1 MWPPTQTWLKSQ
13 NSHRGDEWRLSGI
26 GWGLRYITAPW
37 LAYSGPALEEVYS
50 TQTWHS
56 YSTVQL
62 VMLHQI
68 CIKCQRKN
76 PIFYVS
82 LAELLRCYAELK
94 RSVNFFCVVHFQLQT
109 DGLLQHC
116 YEADVGS
123 SSTHR
128 DNVTYLMIHRCP
140 KLHVAHADQSE
151 ALLFG
156 WGLLL
161 TKMRRG
167 NLDTKVQR
175 HWCWLFS
182 NCSKNKSYKRTFSTG
197 GFLITTYLF

>member
-94 RSVNFFCVVHFQLQT
+94 RSVNSFVLC
-109 DGLLQHC
+109 
-116 YEADVGS
+116 
-123 SSTHR
+123 
-128 DNVTYLMIHRCP
+128 I
-140 KLHVAHADQSE
+140 
-151 ALLFG
+151 
-156 WGLLL
+156 
-161 TKMRRG
+161 
-167 NLDTKVQR
+167 
-175 HWCWLFS
+175 FS
-182 NCSKNKSYKRTFSTG
+182 CRQMVSFSTVMKQMSG
-197 GFLITTYLF
+197 AAALTETMWPTLWSTDAPNCTWPMLTSQKRCYLDEAYC